1 MFAVCSGLL
10 PLLLMVFFYTRN
22 VFVVEFW
29 PCMLNAAFI
38 SVLCLTVFAGVRFLF
53 RSGELA
59 FCGALLTVFFFFS
72 YGEYN
77 GLVIDILPF
86 GVTSAY
92 LLLLA
97 GIFCLAAWLFAGKRI
112 RFKPWVVHCLTIG
125 TVALFLIQ
133 CGKALPVMIKSERLG
148 YRCDW
153 RPMTDPALP
162 SPDIHWIH
170 CDGMLGFDSFQTCY
184 QDRQEEFQRFL
195 EQNGFE
201 VYRSASFNAL
211 SRTVCALP
219 YMMIQAFYD
228 RFLGLHFVSQKNL
241 FRFLG

>member
-97 GIFCLAAWLFAGKRI
+97 
-112 RFKPWVVHCLTIG
+112 
-125 TVALFLIQ
+125 
-133 CGKALPVMIKSERLG
+133 
-148 YRCDW
+148 
-153 RPMTDPALP
+153 
-162 SPDIHWIH
+162 
-170 CDGMLGFDSFQTCY
+170 
-184 QDRQEEFQRFL
+184 
-195 EQNGFE
+195 
-201 VYRSASFNAL
+201 
-211 SRTVCALP
+211 
-219 YMMIQAFYD
+219 
-228 RFLGLHFVSQKNL
+228 
-241 FRFLG
+241 